1 MNTKLKIF
9 IAISIIGS
17 YYAYRNDSWGY
28 IMSLIPYLLAF
39 AVLLGVLVTLHEFGH
54 FIVARICNVHVQ
66 RFSIGMGPVF
76 YKKYDKH
83 GTEFALSAVPLG
95 GYVSMI
101 TNKLIEL
108 EPESVKGLS
117 AEQLKNTFDSKPKW
131 QRASIMFAGPLA
143 NFLLS
148 IFIFTTIFLN
158 TIDPQTVPV
167 VDSANQGISYTSNSS
182 FEPNDK
188 ILSINN
194 TTVKD
199 AKDIN
204 LELLSYAGFS
214 GELNFLVSRSTI
226 EKPLNIKVSVV
237 DFLPTSESQK
247 SPAEYMGIDISY
259 MMMPIIGKVL
269 SGGAAD
275 QGGLKSNDIVLK
287 IGSSNISFAND
298 IRAVVSE
305 NPETDLE
312 FKINREGEIL
322 YLPISI
328 GSQLNNEEMVG
339 ILGVSFGT
347 SRSFGQSF
355 SKGVYETYNLSVK
368 TLQFIGKMLTGNMG
382 TENLSGPI
390 GIAQMAGNTAQAGF
404 LPFMYLMALLSIS
417 LAVLNLLPIPVL
429 DGGQLTLL
437 AVEAIR
443 GKPLPEKVEN
453 FIYTGGAVLVM
464 MLMIF
469 AVFNDVSRFI

>member
-1 MNTKLKIF
+1 MTYLI
-9 IAISIIGS
+9 
-17 YYAYRNDSWGY
+17 Y
-28 IMSLIPYLLAF
+28 ILAF
-39 AVLLGVLVTLHEFGH
+39 AILLGVLVTIHEFGH
-54 FIVARICNVHVQ
+54 FIVARMCKVHVQ

-108 EPESVKGLS
+108 EPEISDQLTE
-117 AEQLKNTFDSKPKW
+117 EQLQNTFDSKPKW

-148 IFIFTTIFLN
+148 IFIFTAIFLN

-167 VDSANQGISYTSNSS
+167 INKVNQDISYIGSLS
-182 FEPNDK
+182 FQASDK

-214 GELNFLVSRSTI
+214 GELNFLISRALI
-226 EKPLNIKVSVV
+226 EKPLNIEVSVI

-247 SPAEYMGIDISY
+247 NPTEYLGLDISY
-259 MMMPIIGKVL
+259 MMQPIIGKIL
-269 SGGAAD
+269 SGGSAD
-275 QGGLKSNDIVLK
+275 QGGLKTNDVVLK

-298 IRAVVSE
+298 IRAVVSN
-305 NPETDLE
+305 NPDTNLE
-312 FKINREGEIL
+312 FKINRSGEIL

-328 GSQLNNEEMVG
+328 GSQLNDEETVG
-339 ILGVSFGT
+339 VLGVSFGT
-347 SRSFGQSF
+347 SRSIGQSF
-355 SKGVYETYNLSVK
+355 SKGVYETYNLSLK
-368 TLQFIGKMLTGNMG
+368 TLQFIGKMLSGNMG

-437 AVEAIR
+437 GIEAIR
-443 GKPLPEKVEN
+443 GKPLPEKAEN
-453 FIYTGGAVLVM
+453 IIYTGGAVLVG

-469 AVFNDVSRFI
+469 AIFNDIARFF

>member
-1 MNTKLKIF
+1 
-9 IAISIIGS
+9 
-17 YYAYRNDSWGY
+17 
-28 IMSLIPYLLAF
+28 
-39 AVLLGVLVTLHEFGH
+39 
-54 FIVARICNVHVQ
+54 
-66 RFSIGMGPVF
+66 
-76 YKKYDKH
+76 
-83 GTEFALSAVPLG
+83 
-95 GYVSMI
+95 
-101 TNKLIEL
+101 
-108 EPESVKGLS
+108 
-117 AEQLKNTFDSKPKW
+117 
-131 QRASIMFAGPLA
+131 
-143 NFLLS
+143 
-148 IFIFTTIFLN
+148 
-158 TIDPQTVPV
+158 
-167 VDSANQGISYTSNSS
+167 
-182 FEPNDK
+182 
-188 ILSINN
+188 
-194 TTVKD
+194 
-199 AKDIN
+199 
-204 LELLSYAGFS
+204 
-214 GELNFLVSRSTI
+214 
-226 EKPLNIKVSVV
+226 
-237 DFLPTSESQK
+237 
-247 SPAEYMGIDISY
+247 MGIDISY

-298 IRAVVSE
+298 IRAVVSD